1 MRQIDVDARRAARG
15 DRQAVRGDHHGL
27 RGNPKHPSLNAE
39 GTLLRRA
46 AADPKRPHES
56 SDGDRRRQ
64 RLAEFTPVHTLARS
78 PRHSLSAGW
87 RRHLVARTTRL
98 LLWTTSDREA
108 LLPTGRS
115 GARCG
120 FRILAE
126 RMPAGTDRTRR
137 VRRGEL
143 EESAL
148 NPKVSV
154 LPQDQSTGR
163 GARREPPPMAR
174 PR

>member
-108 LLPTGRS
+108 LLPTPGP
-115 GARCG
+115 GG
-120 FRILAE
+120 
-126 RMPAGTDRTRR
+126 R
-137 VRRGEL
+137 VRDAAFAFLPNGCRLVQTVPGE
-143 EESAL
+143 SGGASWR
-148 NPKVSV
+148 NRR
-154 LPQDQSTGR
+154 STQ
-163 GARREPPPMAR
+163 
-174 PR
+174 